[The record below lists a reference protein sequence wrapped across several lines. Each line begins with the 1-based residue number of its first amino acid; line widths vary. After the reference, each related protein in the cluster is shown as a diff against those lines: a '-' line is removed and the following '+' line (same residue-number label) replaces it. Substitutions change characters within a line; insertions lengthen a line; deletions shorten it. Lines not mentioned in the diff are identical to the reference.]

1 MIVFEKKIP
10 ENWIK
15 GVEKLEKIFRPKKV
29 FCLNKFLYVNGK
41 TDRKFVKRFY
51 RKIMKLKHLL
61 FIKLF
66 ILYV

>member
-15 GVEKLEKIFRPKKV
+15 SIEKLEKIFRPKKV

-41 TDRKFVKRFY
+41 TDRKYVKDS
-51 RKIMKLKHLL
+51 IEKL
-61 FIKLF
+61 
-66 ILYV
+66 